1 MSLKN
6 YELDPAWYTTP
17 SVAWDAAL
25 KVTGAVL
32 ELLYDPDML
41 LMLEKGTRGGISM
54 ITNRCGKA
62 NNPYMGEDHD
72 ASKPSK
78 YIPCLDANNL
88 YGWAMYKPLPVGNFN
103 WMTEF
108 NNWKNIPCIP
118 ILNTFEYPKEL
129 HALHNDYPS
138 APERF
143 MINKEEKLI
152 PNLNNKKKYVIHHED
167 LKLYES
173 LGLKIT
179 KIHRGIG
186 FKKEP
191 WLKKYIEL
199 NTKLRMEAK
208 NDFEKDFFQG
218 NEQLC
223 LRKNVGEYSK

>member
-1 MSLKN
+1 
-6 YELDPAWYTTP
+6 
-17 SVAWDAAL
+17 
-25 KVTGAVL
+25 
-32 ELLYDPDML
+32 
-41 LMLEKGTRGGISM
+41 
-54 ITNRCGKA
+54 
-62 NNPYMGEDHD
+62 
-72 ASKPSK
+72 
-78 YIPCLDANNL
+78 
-88 YGWAMYKPLPVGNFN
+88 MYKPLPVGNFN

-108 NNWKNIPCIP
+108 NNWKNIPWIP

-179 KIHRGIG
+179 KIHRGIS
-186 FKKEP
+186 FKEEP